1 MIQVNDIILF
11 VRSRLGDNEAKKW
24 SDYELIDLI
33 NSSLSDI
40 SRELEPFTHK
50 EFIIIKKNQDRYK
63 LPFNILRVLSVNY
76 KNVPLSIKS
85 FEYLMQNRHN
95 INSLCVCFDEQSL
108 FLYPLEKFK
117 VGEKIDIF
125 YKYIEQ
131 VKSKQDFINISI
143 LVKKALQ
150 FHTLH
155 LAYQVNTSEKNIN
168 KSNMYLSLYDKNLE
182 TLRVTYFKNK
192 HSKKLRNKFRSI

>member
-1 MIQVNDIILF
+1 MIQANEIILF
-11 VRSRLGDNEAKKW
+11 ARSRLGDKDTKRW
-24 SDYELIDLI
+24 SDEELIDLI

-40 SRELEPFTHK
+40 SCKLEPFTHK

-95 INSLCVCFDEQSL
+95 IDSLCVCFDEQSF
-108 FLYPLEKFK
+108 FLYPFEKFK
-117 VGEKIDIF
+117 VGEKIELY

-131 VKSKQDFINISI
+131 IKSKQDFINISV
-143 LVKKALQ
+143 LVKKALE

-168 KSNMYLSLYDKNLE
+168 KSNMYLNLYDKTLE
-182 TLRVTYFKNK
+182 TLKVTYFKNK
-192 HSKKLRNKFRSI
+192 HSKKLKNKFRGI